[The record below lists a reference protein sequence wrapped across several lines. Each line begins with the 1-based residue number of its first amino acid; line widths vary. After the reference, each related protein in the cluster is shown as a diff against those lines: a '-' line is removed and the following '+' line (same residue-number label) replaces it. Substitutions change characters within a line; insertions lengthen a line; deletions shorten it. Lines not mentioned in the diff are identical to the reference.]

1 MTEWSCFYLCL
12 GCVMEIIKIL
22 LKGIGTAILFFAGA
36 SFVSDMNWLVDRP
49 EGIHFGVV
57 ERSVTPK

>member
-1 MTEWSCFYLCL
+1 
-12 GCVMEIIKIL
+12 VVEIIKIL
-22 LKGIGTAILFFAGA
+22 LKGIGTAILFFARA
-36 SFVSDMNWLVDRP
+36 SFVCGTNWLVDRP